1 MTNWRELGFVP
12 NSDDEDSD
20 TALSTQDDGEE
31 FGNEVQVV
39 NKTEERGNEIAA
51 AGSVTDST
59 TSRLGHSI
67 KVTFHHKLSGKVKGL
82 IFLGY
87 G

>member
-39 NKTEERGNEIAA
+39 NKTEE
-51 AGSVTDST
+51 S
-59 TSRLGHSI
+59 SI
-67 KVTFHHKLSGKVKGL
+67 EVTFHHKLSGKVKGL

-87 G
+87 D